1 MTDSYLKLCFIF
13 ICILFSLWLH
23 KRFFKLT
30 NGIEHFSQNRP
41 FVLKKDDNCY
51 DEIYCKH
58 YDQLYKSESHNRF
71 FLEFIEKN
79 KKIDK
84 NTKILDIGCGSGNL
98 LNSIRKTKFIFGIDK
113 SADMI
118 NLANKK
124 TNATLLQNDVIK
136 DPLNYDNNY
145 FDIITCTNNT
155 IYEIDNKVLLLRYC
169 FNWLKRGG
177 ILALHLVDPDNF
189 NMVVPISDYYD
200 KINELTDNRIY
211 ETELDFSDYT
221 YKNNFVKQLDQIYIQ
236 KEEFVDKYSNHLRQY
251 EKQIYFENI
260 NSILTIAK
268 NIGFKIFKKEN
279 TINNLGDKHQYF
291 VILFKPLSGE
301 I

>member
-1 MTDSYLKLCFIF
+1 
-13 ICILFSLWLH
+13 
-23 KRFFKLT
+23 
-30 NGIEHFSQNRP
+30 
-41 FVLKKDDNCY
+41 
-51 DEIYCKH
+51 
-58 YDQLYKSESHNRF
+58 
-71 FLEFIEKN
+71 
-79 KKIDK
+79 
-84 NTKILDIGCGSGNL
+84 LDIGCGSGNL
-98 LNSIRKTKFIFGIDK
+98 LNSISKTKFIFGIDK